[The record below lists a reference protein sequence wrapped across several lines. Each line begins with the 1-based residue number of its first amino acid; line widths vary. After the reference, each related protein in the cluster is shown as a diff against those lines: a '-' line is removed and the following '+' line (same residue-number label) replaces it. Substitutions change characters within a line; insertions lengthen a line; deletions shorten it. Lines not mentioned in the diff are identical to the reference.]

1 MPSIQDKSKI
11 INRPGL
17 RSQTIVDEAMENRTE
32 SDKNDPEKVEYSFPY
47 YFEQSPYSEAI
58 DDLAK
63 SIDEVITTFTKEE
76 SKLIASFIAEKCAD
90 SLSLKVHFVELLELL
105 KYVFLNSFTADH
117 YITQEDVLNM
127 PDELKEIVYWMLDW
141 MDKEEEKFD
150 KINNKSD
157 IESDTDENTKE
168 EENDGEGTIAFKSKD
183 KKQNLRGTLDDEDK
197 RLRLYYISELMSPL
211 YLENFPKKIPRLKY
225 MLKLTPE
232 LQQREDIDSNSDSEK
247 YDEEVILF
255 VRLIHNVNLQI

>member
-1 MPSIQDKSKI
+1 
-11 INRPGL
+11 
-17 RSQTIVDEAMENRTE
+17 
-32 SDKNDPEKVEYSFPY
+32 
-47 YFEQSPYSEAI
+47 
-58 DDLAK
+58 
-63 SIDEVITTFTKEE
+63 
-76 SKLIASFIAEKCAD
+76 
-90 SLSLKVHFVELLELL
+90 
-105 KYVFLNSFTADH
+105 
-117 YITQEDVLNM
+117 
-127 PDELKEIVYWMLDW
+127 MLDW

-183 KKQNLRGTLDDEDK
+183 KKQNPRGTLDDEGK

-211 YLENFPKKIPRLKY
+211 YLENFPKKIPRLKH

-255 VRLIHNVNLQI
+255 VRLIHNVNFQI